1 MWSILLALLSRV
13 WYTNINANEKFTKK
27 PQSTFRSKNH
37 TSIKL
42 PIRNQFDHANQRCLL
57 LLKIIWVT
65 LTYQLIE
72 CLSTTFLLVSLL
84 CEKMAS
90 LSAFKRADNEVFV
103 LDNYRLKVYVT
114 KGINCLTCLLIVGTL
129 FFALAVGAAAEEE
142 TTLVPDESEKIE
154 VTATYQDVHTTRIV
168 YRLDIYWSDLDFIY
182 QDNRQQVWDPATHT
196 YSSNGEGAWTG
207 LGLIKVCNHSNADV
221 RVRFAYEQ
229 DPGYADV
236 DGIFEADTLDPSG
249 YLLLPTAEGTTF
261 ENAPAQQVSFQLT
274 GVLPNTATLPTL
286 VGKVVIYVEK
296 GSEA

>member
-1 MWSILLALLSRV
+1 ML
-13 WYTNINANEKFTKK
+13 TEKFQ
-27 PQSTFRSKNH
+27 PTFRSKNH

-42 PIRNQFDHANQRCLL
+42 PIQNQFDHANQRCLL
-57 LLKIIWVT
+57 LLKITWVT
-65 LTYQLIE
+65 LTCQLIE
-72 CLSTTFLLVSLL
+72 CLSATFLLVSLL
-84 CEKMAS
+84 CEKVAS

-103 LDNYRLKVYVT
+103 LDIYILKVYVT

-129 FFALAVGAAAEEE
+129 FFALAVGVAAKEE
-142 TTLVPDESEKIE
+142 TSLVPDENEKIE

-196 YSSNGEGAWTG
+196 YSSNGEGTWTG
-207 LGLIKVCNHSNADV
+207 LGLIKVSNHSNADV

-229 DPGYADV
+229 EPGYADV
-236 DGIFEADTLDPSG
+236 DGIFEADTLDQSG

-274 GVLPNTATLPTL
+274 GVLPSTATLPTL
-286 VGKVVIYVEK
+286 VGNVVIYVEK
-296 GSEA
+296 GTEA